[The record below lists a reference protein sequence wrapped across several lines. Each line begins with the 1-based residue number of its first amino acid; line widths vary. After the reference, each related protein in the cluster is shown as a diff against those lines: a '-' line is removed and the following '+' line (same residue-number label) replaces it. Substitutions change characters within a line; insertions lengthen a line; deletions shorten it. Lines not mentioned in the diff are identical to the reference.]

1 MINKGE
7 RLISFAANHFNVDV
21 SQLKGTNYS
30 FDIKRELTITLLHY
44 YGVDTVTICFLLNK
58 THKKV
63 KMILEQ
69 ELYIDDLINAYEQTY
84 RERLDRT

>member
-1 MINKGE
+1 MLNKGE
-7 RLISFAANHFNVDV
+7 RLISFAANYFNVDV

-44 YGVDTVTICFLLNK
+44 YGVDTVTICFLFNK

-63 KMILEQ
+63 KLILEQ

-84 RERLDRT
+84 RERLDKT